1 MIWWFSGTGNS
12 WEVAQRATDVL
23 NCPLRAMAAE
33 VGTDAQ
39 LAVDGCNEIGFV
51 FPVYG
56 WDIPK
61 AVNAFLAQLPPY
73 PTAAA
78 PHVFAILTCGD
89 DIGHTDKQ
97 LRKALARKGWPLHA
111 VYSLRMRNT
120 YVCLPGFDKDSTEVE
135 TAKHAEAM
143 SVLTGSII
151 PRIRRH
157 EGSTAADI
165 HPGAFA
171 WAKTHVL
178 GVLFNKLLTTPRPFR
193 ADAACTSCGTCA
205 RCCPLGNISIKKGK
219 GNKPAWGTHC
229 TLCLACYHSCPH
241 HAVEYGRFT
250 KGKGQVKVTARR
262 F

>member
-12 WEVAQRATDVL
+12 WEVAQTVAAGL
-23 NCPLRAMAAE
+23 NCPLHAMMAE
-33 VGTDAQ
+33 EGIDAET
-39 LAVDGCNEIGFV
+39 LLDNNSEVGFV

-61 AVNAFLAQLPPY
+61 AVNAFLALLPPY
-73 PTAAA
+73 PTAVA

-89 DIGHTDKQ
+89 DIGKTDKQ
-97 LRKALARKGWPLHA
+97 LRKALAQKGWPLHS

-120 YVCLPGFDKDSTEVE
+120 YVCLPGFDTDSTEVE

-143 SVLTGSII
+143 SVLTDSII

-157 EGSTAADI
+157 EGSTATDI

-178 GVLFNKLLTTPRPFR
+178 GVLFNKFLTSPRPFR
-193 ADAACTSCGTCA
+193 ANTGCTGCGTCV
-205 RCCPLGNISIKKGK
+205 RCCPLGNISIKNGK
-219 GNKPAWGTHC
+219 GNKPVWGTHC
-229 TLCLACYHSCPH
+229 TMCLACYHSCPH
-241 HAVEYGRFT
+241 HAVQYGRFT
-250 KGKGQVKVTARR
+250 KGKRQVKVKCHH